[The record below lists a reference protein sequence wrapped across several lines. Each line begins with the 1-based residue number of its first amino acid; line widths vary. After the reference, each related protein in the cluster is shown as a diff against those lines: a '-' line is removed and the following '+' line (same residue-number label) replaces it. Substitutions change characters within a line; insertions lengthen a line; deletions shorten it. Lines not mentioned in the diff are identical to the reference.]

1 MITKELL
8 ISAIRDY
15 ENGGLQNRDFL
26 QKAHKIYNSFA
37 AYPCSLPDAE
47 HPYLL
52 GIIFSAFAKYYAD
65 NIDYYTS
72 IMENALF
79 CYSNVIRKSESCS
92 ERQCAA
98 IRTLLLIDDNEW
110 VMKGIAHTFYEKKC
124 MQLYGQPLM
133 MQNILAQGMERW
145 TFEIDILKNI
155 GSYCIELSS
164 SDDKHSFISAT
175 EMKCFNYIMRSGK
188 YEVEW
193 PLVSIPAERVFY
205 LFTEFLG
212 EFIRTPYERRITS
225 LRYGW

>member
-1 MITKELL
+1 MRTKELL
-8 ISAIRDY
+8 VSAISDY
-15 ENGGLQNRDFL
+15 ENGGLQNRGFL

-37 AYPCSLPDAE
+37 AYPCSLPNAE

-79 CYSNVIRKSESCS
+79 CYSKVMKTSESCS

-98 IRTLLLIDDNEW
+98 IRMLLLIDDNER
-110 VMKGIAHTFYEKKC
+110 VMKGIAHRFYEKKC
-124 MQLYGQPLM
+124 LELYGQPLM
-133 MQNILAQGMERW
+133 MQRMLAQGMDPW
-145 TFEIDILKNI
+145 TFEIDILKHI
-155 GSYCIELSS
+155 GNYCIEESS
-164 SDDKHSFISAT
+164 PNDKHSFISAT
-175 EMKCFNYIMRSGK
+175 EIKCFNNIKKTGK

-193 PLVSIPAERVFY
+193 PLVSVPAERVFL
-205 LFTEFLG
+205 LFFEFVG
-212 EFIRTPYERRITS
+212 EYIRTPYERRITN